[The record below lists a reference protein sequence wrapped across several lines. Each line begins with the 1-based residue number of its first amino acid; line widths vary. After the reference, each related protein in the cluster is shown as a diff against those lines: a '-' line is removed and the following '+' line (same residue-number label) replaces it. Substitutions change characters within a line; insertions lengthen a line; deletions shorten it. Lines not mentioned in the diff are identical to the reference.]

1 MPVSARSHLPP
12 RPQEPGE
19 ELLNAA
25 SHGAGAALAVLA
37 TCFLLHRAILLGS
50 TANRVSVAIF
60 GGSMVVLYLFSCLYH
75 ALPVGRGKS
84 VLQVFDH
91 CSIFLLI
98 LGTYTPIC
106 LITIGGGWGTLL
118 FSVLAVC
125 AVLGIALNCI
135 SLTRF
140 KKLSLVLYIV
150 MGWMGVL
157 TLPLILRTLPLW
169 GFLFLLLGGLSYTVG
184 VYFYRHKE
192 KRYWHGIWHFF
203 VLGGSALHFV
213 TIYTCCCTLL

>member
-1 MPVSARSHLPP
+1 MTAAPLSRAV

-19 ELLNAA
+19 ELLNALT
-25 SHGAGAALAVLA
+25 HGAGALLAVLA
-37 TCFLLHRAILLGS
+37 TCFLLHRAAVLGGVV
-50 TANRVSVAIF
+50 NRVSVAVF
-60 GGSMVVLYLFSCLYH
+60 GVSMVVLYLFSCLYH
-75 ALPVGRGKS
+75 ALPRGRGKQ

-106 LITIGGGWGTLL
+106 LVTIGGRWGVVL

-125 AVLGIALNCI
+125 AVVGIVLNCV

-140 KKLSLVLYIV
+140 KRLSQVLYLI
-150 MGWMGVL
+150 MGWMGLL
-157 TLPLILRTLPLW
+157 TLPMILRALPLW
-169 GFLFLLLGGLSYTVG
+169 GFLFLLFGGLAYTAG
-184 VYFYRHKE
+184 VFFYRHKE

-203 VLGGSALHFV
+203 VLAGTAFHFV
-213 TIYTCCCTLL
+213 TIFTNCCF

>member
-1 MPVSARSHLPP
+1 MTAARPHAAV

-19 ELLNAA
+19 ELLNAV
-25 SHGAGAALAVLA
+25 SHGLGALLAVLA
-37 TCFLLHRAILLGS
+37 TVFLLHRAIALGS
-50 TANRVSVAIF
+50 VMNRVSVAVF

-75 ALPVGRGKS
+75 ALPGGRAKG

-106 LITIGGGWGTLL
+106 LITIGGRWGVLL
-118 FSVLAVC
+118 FSILAAC
-125 AVLGIALNCI
+125 AVVGIILNCV

-140 KKLSLVLYIV
+140 KKQSLVLYIV
-150 MGWMGVL
+150 MGWMGLL
-157 TLPLILRTLPLW
+157 TLPVILRALPTW
-169 GFLFLLLGGLSYTVG
+169 GFLFLLFGGFAYTAG

-203 VLGGSALHFV
+203 VLGGTALHFV
-213 TIYTCCCTLL
+213 TIYTCCCF